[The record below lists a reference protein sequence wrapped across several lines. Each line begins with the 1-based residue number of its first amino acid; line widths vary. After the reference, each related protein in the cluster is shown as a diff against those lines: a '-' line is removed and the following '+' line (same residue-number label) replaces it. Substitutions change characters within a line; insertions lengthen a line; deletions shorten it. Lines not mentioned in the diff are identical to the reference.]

1 MKVIPYSDDELKV
14 IGEHVSTTSFG
25 GMFRFKTPKYNTPI
39 TPKENVAL
47 CVKRE
52 KPMWFPTAMDFCN
65 LESRTNLDH
74 VARAEVMDMGPPYAD
89 EDKGGKDLFGVDW
102 VYVPTVGGSMVKP
115 GNPILEDAN
124 DWPEIIKFPDIDALD
139 WAECKELNSVLNEST
154 RSFHLTFQ
162 NGIFERL
169 ISFMDFE
176 NAALALIDDDQ
187 KDAVHALFSKLADMY
202 IDMIDHFLEF
212 LKLDGVVFHDDW
224 GSQRAPF
231 FSLDVCMEMV
241 APYLKRIADHC
252 HSKGLWF
259 QQHCCGK
266 NELLVP
272 AMIYAGVD
280 MWQPQAMNDVDMLR
294 EKYGDKI
301 MFAIVPPSMPR
312 ESTDEEIEAA
322 AKAFVEKYAADFAEK
337 PFMVSTYFADPRFGN
352 YIYKYSRMALSK

>member
-1 MKVIPYSDDELKV
+1 MVPFSEEELKV
-14 IGEHVSTTSFG
+14 IGEHVGPTSFG
-25 GMFRFKTPKYNTPI
+25 RFSMKNPMYNTPI

-52 KPMWFPTAMDFCN
+52 KPLWFPSGRDFCN
-65 LESRTNLDH
+65 LESRTNIDH
-74 VARAEVMDMGPPYAD
+74 VARAEVIDMGPPYKD
-89 EDKGGKDLFGVDW
+89 EEKGGKDLFGITW
-102 VYVPTVGGSMVKP
+102 VYVPTVGGSMVQP
-115 GNPILEDAN
+115 GNPTLLDAN
-124 DWPEIIKFPDIDALD
+124 DWPEVIKFPDIDALD
-139 WAECKELNSVLNEST
+139 WDECKRLNSCLNEST
-154 RSFHLTFQ
+154 RSFHVTFQ

-176 NAALALIDDDQ
+176 GAAMALIDEEQ
-187 KDAVHALFSKLADMY
+187 QDAVHALFNKLCDMY
-202 IDMIDHFLEF
+202 IAMIDHYLEF

-241 APYLKRIADHC
+241 APYIKRVADHC
-252 HSKGLWF
+252 HAKGLWF

-280 MWQPQAMNDVDMLR
+280 MWQPQRMNDVEMLR

-301 MFAIVPPSMPR
+301 MFSIAPPEVPKDAGEDLIDKLAR
-312 ESTDEEIEAA
+312 E
-322 AKAFVEKYAADFAEK
+322 FVDKFAPDFAEK
-337 PFMVSTYFADPRFGN
+337 PFLVSSFFADPRFTMA
-352 YIYKYSRMALSK
+352 IYKYSRIALSK

>member
-1 MKVIPYSDDELKV
+1 MKVTPYSDAEMNV
-14 IGEHVSTTSFG
+14 VGEHISTTSFG
-25 GMFRFKTPKYNTPI
+25 SFRFKSPMYDTPI
-39 TPKENVAL
+39 TPKENINL
-47 CVKRE
+47 CVRRE
-52 KPMWFPTAMDFCN
+52 KPFWFPTMSDFCN

-74 VARAEVMDMGPPYAD
+74 VARAEVMDMGPPYKD

-102 VYVPTVGGSMVKP
+102 VYVPTVGGSMVQP
-115 GNPILEDAN
+115 GNPILLDAN
-124 DWPEIIKFPDIDALD
+124 DWPTVIQFPRIEELNWD
-139 WAECKELNSVLNEST
+139 ECRQLNSVLNESK
-154 RSFHLTFQ
+154 RSLHVTFQ

-187 KDAVHALFSKLADMY
+187 KDAVHALFGKLSEMY
-202 IDMIDHFLEF
+202 IEMIDRYLDI
-212 LKLDGVVFHDDW
+212 LQLDGVVFHDDW

-280 MWQPQAMNDVDMLR
+280 MWYPQAMNDVEMLR

-301 MFAIVPPSMPR
+301 MLSIAPPTLPR
-312 ESTDEEIEAA
+312 ESTDAEIDAA
-322 AKAFVEKYAADFAEK
+322 AKAFVDKFAPTFAEK
-337 PFMVSTYFADPRFGN
+337 PFITGSFFADPRYTN
-352 YIYKYSRMALSK
+352 AIYKYSRMALSK